1 MTAARAEEI
10 LIEIR
15 DTLNIDGELVFS
27 MIDKLEIGYITL
39 RTF

>member
-15 DTLNIDGELVFS
+15 DTLNIDAEQVFS